1 MSFIEDIKKCFSVEE
16 LACEPLYKVI
26 FFGDSAMYMENVRC
40 IVSYSPECLIVSLKR
55 GGLKIVGENLYVKKF
70 CGGDVAVC
78 GKIIKMERI

>member
-1 MSFIEDIKKCFSVEE
+1 
-16 LACEPLYKVI
+16 
-26 FFGDSAMYMENVRC
+26 MYMENVRC

-55 GGLKIVGENLYVKKF
+55 GGLKIEGENLYVKKF